1 MTEKAK
7 KLMESAREALGAIGQ
22 NTNPSIQKFVED
34 EKLGE
39 QADSLFIQLGKAY
52 SPDPIGLAHIVKI
65 SPYANPEAF
74 KVAFKGAVER
84 GWMEAGENGSY
95 TVTEKGKK
103 AYEKLLAL
111 LNETLSSLEDKTSAD
126 LKKLISL
133 LEKTTTA
140 VRKTDAIKEKPAV
153 ELGKR
158 FEPKGKASDIAWV
171 RRHLASIFNYRDDVH
186 VAAWAQ
192 HKVEGYVWEAFS
204 FAWEGEAHTPAE
216 LVEKVGAFRNY
227 DEEAYAGA
235 YKSLVKKGWVKE
247 VDGKFEVTEKG
258 KALRQ
263 ETEDQTD
270 EYFGAAFT
278 SISDEDFKE
287 LFGLLAQL
295 AEDLKPEKEEEE
307 AS

>member
-1 MTEKAK
+1 MTENAK
-7 KLMESAREALGAIGQ
+7 KLMENARAALGAIGQ
-22 NTNPSIQKFVED
+22 RTNPTIQKFVED
-34 EKLGE
+34 EGLGE
-39 QADSLFIQLGKAY
+39 QADSLFIQLGRAY
-52 SPDPIGLAHIVKI
+52 DPEPIGLAHIVKI

-74 KVAFKGAVER
+74 TVAFKGAAER

-95 TVTEKGKK
+95 TVAEKGKK

-111 LNETLSSLEDKTSAD
+111 LNKTLSSLEGKTSAD

-133 LEKTTTA
+133 LEKTTAA
-140 VRKTDAIKEKPAV
+140 VRETDVVKEKPAV

-171 RRHLASIFNYRDDVH
+171 RRHIASIFNYRDDVH
-186 VAAWAQ
+186 VAAWSQ

-216 LVEKVGAFRNY
+216 LVEKVGSYRNY

-235 YKSLVKKGWVKE
+235 YKSLVKKGWLEE
-247 VDGKFEVTEKG
+247 VDGKFEVTEEG
-258 KALRQ
+258 KTLRQ
-263 ETEDQTD
+263 EVEDLTN
-270 EYFGAAFT
+270 EYFEAAFA
-278 SISDEDFKE
+278 SISDKDFKE

-295 AEDLKPEKEEEE
+295 AEDLKPEEEE
-307 AS
+307 AG